1 MTFDESAAYSTGN
14 GHICFLAD
22 AALISYEMTAVFLLE
37 KLSVNVHP

>member
-1 MTFDESAAYSTGN
+1 MN
-14 GHICFLAD
+14 LLHIQRERRIYFLAD

>member
-1 MTFDESAAYSTGN
+1 MNLLHIQPER
-14 GHICFLAD
+14 HICFLAD